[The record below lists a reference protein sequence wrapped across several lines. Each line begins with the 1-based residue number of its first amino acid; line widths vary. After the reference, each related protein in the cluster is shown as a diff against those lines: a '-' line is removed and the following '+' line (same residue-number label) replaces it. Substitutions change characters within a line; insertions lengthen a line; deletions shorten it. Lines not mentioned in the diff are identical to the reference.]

1 MTTITMNCKNIEWVQ
16 VDRGEIAVCFRKADG
31 ELDMVCL
38 YEWECLHFTAG
49 ENLQGLVEE
58 IEDRAEQLLPE
69 EDRLYLE
76 DKLWSTLMAWSAEDD
91 EDDC

>member
-16 VDRGEIAVCFRKADG
+16 VKGDEIAVCFNKADG
-31 ELDMVCL
+31 ELDMVYL
-38 YEWECLHFTAG
+38 YEYNCHYFTAD

-76 DKLWSTLMAWSAEDD
+76 GKLWSTLMAWSAEDD